1 MSSKIDDRELESLRN
16 IKIANMLGCK
26 SDRRFMRKCPF
37 HSDNTASFVLY
48 PDNSFHCFGCK
59 AHGIGAIDFCMAMGY
74 SFQESVDELRKH
86 L

>member
-1 MSSKIDDRELESLRN
+1 MNTQEINQLRN
-16 IKIANMLGCK
+16 IKIATILGCR

-48 PDNSFHCFGCK
+48 QDNSFHCFGCK
-59 AHGIGAIDFCMAMGY
+59 AHGVGAIDFCMALGY
-74 SFQESVDELRKH
+74 SFQESIEELRKY